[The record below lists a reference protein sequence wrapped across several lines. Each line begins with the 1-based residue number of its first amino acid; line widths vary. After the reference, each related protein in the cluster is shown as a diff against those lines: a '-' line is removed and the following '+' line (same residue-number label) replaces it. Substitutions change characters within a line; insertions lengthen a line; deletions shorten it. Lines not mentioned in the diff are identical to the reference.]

1 MKTDQSD
8 LLIQPLES
16 VGLNVG
22 DLVLVE
28 GEYLEGVEALEG
40 LGVEGGDAVVVHVE
54 DQQVVEVAEGGG
66 GHGAE
71 SVLRQ
76 VQLRQPLACNTH
88 DGRSKIGYM
97 YS

>member
-1 MKTDQSD
+1 M
-8 LLIQPLES
+8 
-16 VGLNVG
+16 
-22 DLVLVE
+22 
-28 GEYLEGVEALEG
+28 
-40 LGVEGGDAVVVHVE
+40 EGGDAVVVHVE

-76 VQLRQPLACNTH
+76 VQLRQPLAWNTH
-88 DGRSKIGYM
+88 EGRSEIGRAKDM